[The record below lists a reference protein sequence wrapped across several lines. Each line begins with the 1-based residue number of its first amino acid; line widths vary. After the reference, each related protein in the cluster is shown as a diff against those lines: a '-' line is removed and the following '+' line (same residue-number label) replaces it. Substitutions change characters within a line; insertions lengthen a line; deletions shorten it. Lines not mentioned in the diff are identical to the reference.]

1 MQQYEWD
8 FGSVLTYWPMLLQG
22 LWGTVAIS
30 TLAIL
35 LGIVGGGLV
44 AAMRMSRYRSLR
56 ILGTA
61 YVEFYRNTPGIVHFF
76 WVYYAPPVVANV
88 NLGPLEAAVIALAT
102 QSSAFYAEVL
112 RSGIQSIGNGQW
124 GGATALGMSRKDALR
139 RIIVPQAARRMVA
152 PFVER
157 SFEIIKTSSL
167 ASTLAYGELLY
178 QGMQIASIT
187 YRPLETY
194 TLLALIYFLLLYLLS
209 SLAKFAEDR
218 LQEV

>member
-8 FGSVLTYWPMLLQG
+8 FGAVLTYWPMLLQG

-30 TLAIL
+30 ALAIVI
-35 LGIVGGGLV
+35 GMVGGGIV
-44 AAMRMSRYRSLR
+44 AAMRMSGNMVLR
-56 ILGTA
+56 GIGTA

-76 WVYYAPPVVANV
+76 WIYYALPVVADIK
-88 NLGPLEAAVIALAT
+88 LGPLEAAVIALAT

-112 RSGIQSIGNGQW
+112 RGGIQSITNGQW
-124 GGATALGMSRKDALR
+124 EGATALGMSRIDALR
-139 RIIVPQAARRMVA
+139 RVILPQATRRMVA

-157 SFEIIKTSSL
+157 SFEIVKTSSL

-194 TLLALIYFLLLYLLS
+194 TLLALIYFTLLYLLS
-209 SLAKFAEDR
+209 SLAKITEDR
-218 LQEV
+218 LERV

>member
-1 MQQYEWD
+1 
-8 FGSVLTYWPMLLQG
+8 
-22 LWGTVAIS
+22 
-30 TLAIL
+30 
-35 LGIVGGGLV
+35 
-44 AAMRMSRYRSLR
+44 
-56 ILGTA
+56 
-61 YVEFYRNTPGIVHFF
+61 
-76 WVYYAPPVVANV
+76 
-88 NLGPLEAAVIALAT
+88 
-102 QSSAFYAEVL
+102 
-112 RSGIQSIGNGQW
+112 
-124 GGATALGMSRKDALR
+124 
-139 RIIVPQAARRMVA
+139 MVA

-194 TLLALIYFLLLYLLS
+194 TLLALIYFLLLYLFS